1 MMRNRDSIIA
11 KTLVFVLFMII
22 SSQTQSV
29 NSATFPKAGLSCSK
43 KGMTQNYNGKRFT
56 CVKNGNKLVWNSGEP
71 LNKSTVILPSLPTSF
86 SDLFSKR
93 DGIAYSAWLKI
104 NNANKSNTNKLPSIR
119 VIKGANS
126 RIDLKNPQ
134 AVLQFVSNIFTSS
147 EMPNNV
153 VIVYFTEKDV
163 DEVKLEI
170 ESLIGSDQLAAIER
184 EIGGP
189 FISCDNSDV
198 CNVGHA
204 HISED
209 GTAIIAIGTSSNG
222 VGNVDS
228 VLGGKEIS
236 EFYHSLQLIPYHQNK
251 SQISTTDN
259 RMSPNFPPAWL
270 NIPAENLIF
279 ASYKFKDDFKGF
291 ANSQNFSDWMNHQG
305 HPVTI
310 EWLENFL
317 EIRNLSYSW
326 SNNGYISVRDNNCFG
341 SSIVEI
347 FVALKGPSILLKFHE
362 QMSKGIGFEKV
373 FSAEFGITW
382 EKASPIIA
390 KVIYDKFIN
399 KY

>member
-43 KGMTQNYNGKRFT
+43 KGMTQNYNGKKFT
-56 CVKNGNKLVWNSGEP
+56 CVKNGNKLAWNSGEP

-119 VIKGANS
+119 VIKGASS

-163 DEVKLEI
+163 DEVKSEI

-373 FSAEFGITW
+373 FLDEFGITW
-382 EKASPIIA
+382 EEASPIIA
-390 KVIYDKFIN
+390 KVIYDKYIN

>member
-1 MMRNRDSIIA
+1 MRKSASVIA
-11 KTLVFVLFMII
+11 KSLVFVLILII

-43 KGMTQNYNGKRFT
+43 KGMTQNYNGKKFT
-56 CVKNGNKLVWNSGEP
+56 CVKNGNKLAWNSGEP

-147 EMPNNV
+147 EMPNKV

-189 FISCDNSDV
+189 FISCDNSDF

-222 VGNVDS
+222 VGDVDS

-279 ASYKFKDDFKGF
+279 ASYKFKDDFRGF

-310 EWLENFL
+310 DWLENFL

-373 FSAEFGITW
+373 FLAEFGITW

-390 KVIYDKFIN
+390 KVIYDKYIN

>member
-1 MMRNRDSIIA
+1 MRNRDSIIA

-43 KGMTQNYNGKRFT
+43 KGMTQNYNGKKFT
-56 CVKNGNKLVWNSGEP
+56 CVKNGNKLAWNSGEP

-119 VIKGANS
+119 VIKGASS

-163 DEVKLEI
+163 DEVKSEI

-373 FSAEFGITW
+373 FLDEFGITW
-382 EKASPIIA
+382 EEASPIIA
-390 KVIYDKFIN
+390 KVIYDKYIN